1 MTNKKVVTSRIV
13 NILAWVSFVVALIIV
28 ALSIIASNSAEQNA
42 KEVLGVRA
50 YIVSSDSMSKSEES
64 MDEPIFFNSGDLVL
78 VKRPENVLSIKEG
91 DVITFI
97 STNVDSYGLVITHK
111 VKNVV
116 FDEAGN
122 LVGFETYGINTGV
135 SDETLVAP
143 ENVTGVYF
151 TKIPKIGS
159 FFAFLKTPSG
169 YFISIL
175 TPLILIIIFFSIK
188 IGKIVERKEFYKE
201 GIYQGEGEQEKPTIK
216 TDKQE
221 VLVTV
226 KVVIENGNL
235 AVVPASTPSQELVE
249 MVKNEKIISEIG
261 VSNTEDII
269 TSEEQGEEMPQTIE
283 EKLEAFSKAKVV
295 KIPVAEKILN
305 LDENVVSY
313 FSNVHNE
320 LISYK
325 KVHAR
330 TSLRCISYRVGRKL
344 IAKVSVRGK
353 TMLLHF
359 ALAVNEFEKN
369 VYFQR
374 DLSNLK
380 AYADV
385 PFTVKLK
392 SARGEKRALTLVDA
406 LANSQ
411 GLIKKTT
418 APAEDVIYM
427 LKEFKGKD

>member
-97 STNVDSYGLVITHK
+97 STNMDSYGLVITHK

-143 ENVTGVYF
+143 ENVTSVYF

-159 FFAFLKTPSG
+159 FFAFQKTPSG

-175 TPLILIIIFFSIK
+175 TPLILTIIFFSIK

-201 GIYQGEGEQEKPTIK
+201 GIYQGEGEQ
-216 TDKQE
+216 
-221 VLVTV
+221 
-226 KVVIENGNL
+226 
-235 AVVPASTPSQELVE
+235 
-249 MVKNEKIISEIG
+249 
-261 VSNTEDII
+261 
-269 TSEEQGEEMPQTIE
+269 
-283 EKLEAFSKAKVV
+283 
-295 KIPVAEKILN
+295 
-305 LDENVVSY
+305 
-313 FSNVHNE
+313 
-320 LISYK
+320 
-325 KVHAR
+325 
-330 TSLRCISYRVGRKL
+330 
-344 IAKVSVRGK
+344 
-353 TMLLHF
+353 
-359 ALAVNEFEKN
+359 
-369 VYFQR
+369 
-374 DLSNLK
+374 
-380 AYADV
+380 
-385 PFTVKLK
+385 
-392 SARGEKRALTLVDA
+392 
-406 LANSQ
+406 
-411 GLIKKTT
+411 GLI
-418 APAEDVIYM
+418 
-427 LKEFKGKD
+427 